1 MEVTTAR
8 TIAQLLLQHRIPQLF
23 DRTKT
28 LLPMLVDTLIGL
40 DDQGSWQ
47 DILRRLGL
55 STSPTSV
62 RKGKQRCVDLLH
74 RALSMIDVEHL
85 QASTRVRARIRAHRQ
100 FDSALIMSACT
111 ANNSMMDI
119 LDTTKELTARFDL
132 TLPWLMV
139 EQWRI
144 RYLSINNSASFEACE
159 KQIDRLER
167 VLMLESEMN
176 RLTQAFTLRLHDFQ
190 KHYESALT
198 EMQELL
204 ARAEHIHAS
213 IDTFYTRITI
223 WQMRT
228 RYGHVAGDP
237 DLVIR
242 TCQEALQWL
251 VEHSDYHSEY
261 IAIEF
266 KSNLNSALTQIG
278 GDNGDSGD
286 WEKIIAK
293 TNPSLS
299 SSHDYLQ
306 TYCTCLLISRAYEKA
321 AHVVRECLDVC
332 PADVAEWRK
341 QLWKLLH
348 TYIAEIVTVEAI
360 ATSPYWES
368 VRASS
373 IVGQV
378 APDMKFMVKNK
389 VVFNAALVIIDIV
402 QAVRSAKY
410 DYVIDRAPELQK
422 YATRY
427 GSTKRTPRTVRF
439 MRMLSALVA
448 ADFDPVEADRRASA
462 IRAKYA
468 DADSVVRDDA
478 ELIPYD
484 DLWKVVLHHLNRARQ
499 TK

>member
-1 MEVTTAR
+1 MDVTTAR
-8 TIAQLLLQHRIPQLF
+8 AIAQLLQQHRVTQMF

-28 LLPMLVDTLIGL
+28 LLPKLIDTLIEL
-40 DDQGSWQ
+40 DDHGSWQ
-47 DILRRLGL
+47 DILRLLGL
-55 STSPTSV
+55 STAPASI

-100 FDSALIMSACT
+100 FDSALIMSACA
-111 ANNSMMDI
+111 ANNSVMDI

-139 EQWRI
+139 EQWRV
-144 RYLSINNSASFEACE
+144 RYLSINNSSSFEACE
-159 KQIDRLER
+159 QQIERLER
-167 VLMLESEMN
+167 VFMLESEMN
-176 RLTQAFTLRLHDFQ
+176 RLTQALSLRLHAFQ
-190 KHYESALT
+190 KHYESTLT
-198 EMQELL
+198 EMHDLL

-228 RYGHVAGDP
+228 RYGHVASDYE
-237 DLVIR
+237 LVIR

-251 VEHSDYHSEY
+251 NVHAEYSSRHIESEFMGNLYSAITQLGHTDSKHVHLDDLYAHSDPTKANQHS
-261 IAIEF
+261 
-266 KSNLNSALTQIG
+266 
-278 GDNGDSGD
+278 
-286 WEKIIAK
+286 
-293 TNPSLS
+293 
-299 SSHDYLQ
+299 YLQ
-306 TYCTCLLISRAYEKA
+306 TICTLLLSTRQYDKA
-321 AHVVRECLDVC
+321 SLIIRECLVVC

-341 QLWKLLH
+341 QLWKLFH
-348 TYIAEIVTVEAI
+348 TLIAEVVTVETI

-373 IVGQV
+373 NVGQV
-378 APDMKFMVKNK
+378 APDMKHMVKDK
-389 VVFNAALVIIDIV
+389 VVWNAALVIVDIV
-402 QAVRSAKY
+402 QALRSAKF

-427 GSTKRTPRTVRF
+427 GSTKRTPRTARF

-448 ADFDPVEADRRASA
+448 ADFDPVESDRRASA
-462 IRAKYA
+462 ILAKYT
-468 DADSVVRDDA
+468 DADNVVRDDA

-484 DLWKVVLHHLNRARQ
+484 DLWKVVIHHLKKA
-499 TK
+499 K